1 MKIAE
6 YGFVVIIILI
16 IMMMIIPVHPNL
28 LSILLVVNISLALT
42 ILLTTMQIKEPLEF
56 AIFPSVLLLSTLFRL
71 ALNVSST
78 RLILNEADAG
88 QVIEAFGDFVVGGN
102 AAVGFIVFVIL
113 VIIQFIVITKGAERV
128 AEVGARFTLD
138 AMPGKQMAIDADLNA
153 GLITEQEAK
162 KRRKDI
168 QREADFYGA
177 MDGASKFVKGDAIAG
192 IIITLINIGAGFA
205 IGMITHGLDF
215 QESMNTFMLLSVGDG
230 LVSQIPALLIS
241 AATGITVT
249 RAASEDSL
257 GNDFIGQIFS
267 NPKVMYIIAALLF
280 FFAITPG
287 LPSIPFIIIAALF
300 LVIAYFSQQS
310 QKKLEEEELAQQQ
323 SAATSDDL
331 EEAKPESVLNL
342 LQVDPLEL
350 EFGYGLI
357 SIFDAEQGGDL
368 LDRVV
373 MIRRQCAMDLGLV
386 VPIVRIRDNIQLPSN
401 EYVIKIKGAEVA
413 RAEIQPEKLM
423 AMDPG
428 TATEEIKGIDTIE
441 PSFGLPAL
449 WISVEDREKAETS
462 GYTVVDPPSIIAT
475 HLTEV
480 IKQHGHE
487 LLGRQE
493 VKTLLDNVKK
503 TNSAVVEELVPNQ
516 LSIGDV
522 QKVLCNLLSEGI
534 SIKDLISILEQL
546 ADYAPLT
553 KDTDMLT
560 EYGRQGLQRQI
571 SNQVKELGQPVP
583 VITLDPQLEQLIN
596 DSIQQ
601 TDQGNYLSIDPEN
614 TQNIISNF
622 SQTYEDLASKGYQP
636 IVLTAPLVRLYFR
649 KIIESNFPQVSV
661 FSFNELDSKL
671 DIQAVG
677 VVKI

>member
-6 YGFVVIIILI
+6 YGFVIIIIMI
-16 IMMMIIPVHPNL
+16 IMMMIIPVHPTL
-28 LSILLVVNISLALT
+28 LSILIVINISLALT

-56 AIFPSVLLLSTLFRL
+56 AIFPSVLLITTLFRL

-102 AAVGFIVFVIL
+102 AIVGFIVFVIL

-192 IIITLINIGAGFA
+192 IIITLINIGAGFV
-205 IGMITHGLDF
+205 IGMVSHGLDF

-249 RAASEDSL
+249 RAASEDTL

-267 NPKVMYIIAALLF
+267 NSKVTYIIAALLLV
-280 FFAITPG
+280 FAITPG
-287 LPSIPFIIIAALF
+287 LPAVPFLIISILF
-300 LVIAYFSQQS
+300 FVAGFLSRRSQAKQ
-310 QKKLEEEELAQQQ
+310 EEQLLAQEQ
-323 SAATSDDL
+323 SAAASDDL

-428 TATEEIKGIDTIE
+428 TATEAIDGKETVE
-441 PSFGLPAL
+441 PSFGLSAL
-449 WISVEDREKAETS
+449 WIDTDDREKAETL

-503 TNSAVVEELVPNQ
+503 TNSAVVDELVPNQ

-522 QKVLCNLLSEGI
+522 QKVLCNLLNEGI
-534 SIKDLISILEQL
+534 SIKDLITILEQL
-546 ADYAPLT
+546 ADYAPIT
-553 KDTDMLT
+553 KDPDMLT
-560 EYGRQGLQRQI
+560 EYARQGLQRQI
-571 SNQVKELGQPVP
+571 SNLVKELGSPIP

-601 TDQGNYLSIDPEN
+601 TDQGNYLSIDPDN
-614 TQNIISNF
+614 TQSIVNNF
-622 SQTYEDLASKGYQP
+622 STTYEDLLAKGYQP
-636 IVLTAPLVRLYFR
+636 VVLTAPLIRLYFR
-649 KIIESNFPQVSV
+649 KIIESNYPHVSV
-661 FSFNELDSKL
+661 FSFNELDNKL

-677 VVKI
+677 VVKL